1 MKRLINFLVV
11 VIVAG
16 FGCSPGNKKRSMKSG
31 LFNCVAGLFCALF
44 LNGCSPSQ
52 NHSTPFHGPLQVSR
66 ENPRYFTDGS
76 GRAVYL
82 TGSHTWDNL
91 LDMGPADLQAEFDF
105 PRYLHWMKEYNHNFM
120 RLWTWEL
127 MNWETEVPGKDSTA
141 EYFVAPHPWLR
152 TGPGIALD
160 GKLKFDLSQ
169 FDPAY
174 FERLKQR
181 VEQAA
186 DSGIY
191 VSIMLF
197 EGWGL
202 QFIPNAYERHPFHP
216 DNNIN
221 GIIGDSDGDGSGT
234 EIHTLGNHAITALQE
249 GYIRKVID
257 MVNEFDNVLYEIS
270 NENHPPSTEWQYQTI
285 RFIKE
290 YEKNLAKQHPVG
302 MTFQYKGGE
311 NSTLFNSPADWISP
325 NNMDGYRDD
334 PPPSDGSR
342 VIITDTDHL
351 WGIGGNETWV
361 WKSFLR
367 GLNPIF
373 MDAYQERILT
383 WGPDTA
389 WVEPVRRSMGQ
400 TLMLAGRMDLISM
413 IPEPGLA
420 SSGYCLADAGKA
432 YLVYLPDSLNVEIN
446 LENVAGLFDAE
457 WFNPE
462 SGQFKASEAIRGGGR
477 LSFHSPFVNTGTLLY
492 LKAK

>member
-1 MKRLINFLVV
+1 MKNNLL
-11 VIVAG
+11 A
-16 FGCSPGNKKRSMKSG
+16 S
-31 LFNCVAGLFCALF
+31 VAGLFCAVFCALF
-44 LNGCSPSQ
+44 LNACAPAQ
-52 NHSTPFHGPLQVSR
+52 NQMALVQGPLKVSR

-76 GRAVYL
+76 GKAIYL

-91 LDMGPADLQAEFDF
+91 VDMGTADFQAEFDF

-127 MNWETEVPGKDSTA
+127 MNWETEKAVKDRTV

-152 TGPGIALD
+152 TGPGTALD

-169 FDPAY
+169 FDPVY

-221 GIIGDSDGDGSGT
+221 GIIGDSDGDGNCT
-234 EIHTLGNHAITALQE
+234 EIHTLGNHAITSLQE

-257 MVNEFDNVLYEIS
+257 VVNEFDNVLYEIS
-270 NENHPPSTEWQYQTI
+270 NENHPPSTEWQYHTT

-325 NNMDGYRDD
+325 NNKDGYADD
-334 PPPSDGSR
+334 PPPSDGSK

-373 MDAYQERILT
+373 MDAYQGRILN
-383 WGPDTA
+383 WKSDSS

-400 TLMLAGRMDLISM
+400 TLMLAGRMDLIAM

-420 SSGYCLADAGKA
+420 SSGYCLANAGKA
-432 YLVYLPDSLNVEIN
+432 YLVYLPDSLGVEVN
-446 LENVAGLFDAE
+446 LEKAAGLFDAE
-457 WFNPE
+457 WFNPK
-462 SGQFKASEAIRGGGR
+462 SGQFKRSEAIRGGDK
-477 LSFHSPFVNTGTLLY
+477 LSFHSPFGTTGTLLY
-492 LKAK
+492 LKAR